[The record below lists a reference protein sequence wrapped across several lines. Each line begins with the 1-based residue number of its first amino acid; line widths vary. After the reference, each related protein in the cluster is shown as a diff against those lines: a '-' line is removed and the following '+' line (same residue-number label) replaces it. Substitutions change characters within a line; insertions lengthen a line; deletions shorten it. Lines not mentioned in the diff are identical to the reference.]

1 MRIMINAISLRLIC
15 LLTTLMFSISAY
27 SQSFDVS
34 GTVSDAESLET
45 IVGATIIYGPNKAV
59 TSDLDGN
66 FKINLP
72 LGKVKIT
79 ASFVGYESQTQEL
92 EVDKADIKLVFKLKS
107 KTNLKEIEITS
118 DVAKNR
124 ETPVAFSTI
133 SIKQLQQELGTRD
146 LPMVLNST
154 PGVYATESGGGSGDA
169 RINIRGFDQRNVA
182 VMIDGVPFND
192 MENGA
197 VYWSNWEGLGD
208 VTGNMQVQRGLGASK
223 LALPSV
229 GGTINVLTKGID
241 ERRGGLVKQEIGNNN
256 SFKTSVAYN
265 TGVLNNALGVTVAA
279 SQRTGDGWVD
289 QTWIKSY
296 SYFFKLQKR
305 FDKHLVSASIN
316 GANQSHGQRTN
327 QYSMAMYDTEYALKN
342 GMSQGFLDSLSN
354 MDKSLN
360 MGLRYNRQWGTFTD
374 SEGREFVVNE
384 KVNFYT
390 KPVFSISDFY
400 EVNHRLTI
408 SNVAYLSKGTGGGTT
423 MQNIP
428 AGPDSI
434 SGQYNYQNAYEANVK
449 SGIASTYS
457 RTSYNN
463 HFWYGLLSTL
473 NYKINQQLSY
483 QFGVDLRSYKGSHYQ
498 TPYDFIGGSYIND
511 LTNKNQPNGANN
523 EEFQIKKL
531 GDKIGYNYDGFVK
544 WGGGF
549 TQLEYK
555 KDKFSTFIN
564 LTTSMSS
571 YQRVDYFAKRDLVLS
586 DTTYLLALGYADTI
600 TRNGQKYNFSSPE
613 TRDATTEKEK
623 FLGYTFKTGGNYNIN
638 DNHNVFINLG
648 YMKLAPKFVNVFDRN
663 NRLFSDV
670 DYQYVKAIEGG
681 YGYRTKKINVN
692 VNAYYTIWEN
702 RPPDFTPSKTI
713 EDPVLGTTVLYYN
726 INGIDA
732 LHKGVE
738 IDALY
743 KLTKKWTLN
752 GVVSIGDWQYTS
764 KREYTILDVN
774 GNPAIDANT
783 LKPFGTQSFS
793 AVGVHVGNA
802 AQIQYSGTVNFEPTK
817 NSYIKVRYTYF
828 DKNYASFD
836 PTTLGGVNADRES
849 WKIPAYG
856 TLDAFAG
863 YTFKLYKE
871 VKLNL
876 GASVSNLLNTV
887 YISDAQNN
895 GLSTRNISGNKQV
908 GDRFNAES
916 ASVFFGQGRR
926 YNTTIK
932 IIF

>member
-1 MRIMINAISLRLIC
+1 MMNNAITLRLYC
-15 LLTTLMFSISAY
+15 LLFLLQLSTLGLAQNFE
-27 SQSFDVS
+27 VS
-34 GTVSDAESLET
+34 GTVKDAENLET
-45 IVGATIIYGPNKAV
+45 LVGVSVVYGNNKGV
-59 TSDLDGN
+59 STDLDGN
-66 FKINLP
+66 FKLSLP
-72 LGKVKIT
+72 EGKASIT
-79 ASFVGYESQTQEL
+79 VSFVGYESQTL
-92 EVDKADIKLVFKLKS
+92 NINVNKPDIKLDVKLRS
-107 KTNLKEIEITS
+107 KTNLKEIEITA

-133 SIKQLQQELGTRD
+133 PTKQLQQELGTRD

-169 RINIRGFDQRNVA
+169 RINVRGFDQRNVA

-241 ERRGGLVKQEIGNNN
+241 ERKGGMVKQEIGNNN

-265 TGVLNNALGVTVAA
+265 SGVLDNALGITLAV

-305 FDKHLVSASIN
+305 FENHLVSASVN
-316 GANQSHGQRTN
+316 GANQSHAQRTN
-327 QYSMAMYDTEYALKN
+327 QYSMAMYDTDFALKN
-342 GMSQGFLDSLSN
+342 GMSQGFIDSLKQ
-354 MDKSLN
+354 MDQSLN

-374 SEGREFVVNE
+374 TEGKEFVVNE
-384 KVNFYT
+384 KINFYT

-400 EVNHRLTI
+400 EVNRRLTI
-408 SNVAYLSKGTGGGTT
+408 SNVAYLSIGTGGGTT

-428 AGPDSI
+428 AGPDSM
-434 SGQYNYQNAYEANVK
+434 SGQYNYQNAYNANVA

-457 RTSYNN
+457 RASYNN

-473 NYKINQQLSY
+473 NFKINESFSY
-483 QFGVDLRSYKGSHYQ
+483 QLGADLRSYKGGHYQ
-498 TPYDFIGGSYIND
+498 SPYNMLGGSYIND
-511 LTNKNQPNGANN
+511 LTNKNQPNGMNN
-523 EEFQIKKL
+523 EEFQIKKM
-531 GDKIGYNYDGFVK
+531 GDKVGYNYDGIVK

-564 LTTSMSS
+564 ITSSLS
-571 YQRVDYFAKRDLVLS
+571 AYQRVDYFAKRDLVLA

-600 TRNGQKYNFSSPE
+600 TRNGQKYTFTSPE
-613 TRDATTEKEK
+613 TRDATTEVKN

-638 DNHNVFINLG
+638 DHHNVFVNLG

-670 DYQYVKAIEGG
+670 DYQYVRAIEAG
-681 YGYRTKKINVN
+681 YGYRTKKLNVN
-692 VNAYYTIWEN
+692 VNGYYTIWKN
-702 RPPDFTPSKTI
+702 RPPDFTPQKTI
-713 EDPVLGTTVLYYN
+713 EDPILGTTVLYYN

-732 LHKGVE
+732 LHTGIE
-738 IDALY
+738 IDGLV
-743 KLTKKWTLN
+743 KITKQWSVN
-752 GVVSIGDWQYTS
+752 GVVSLGDWRYTS
-764 KREYTILDVN
+764 KRDYTILDVN
-774 GNPAIDANT
+774 GNPAIDATT
-783 LKPFGTQSFS
+783 LEPFGVQSFS

-802 AQIQYSGTVNFEPTK
+802 AQFQYSGTVNYEPTK
-817 NSYIKVRYTYF
+817 NIYIKARYTYF

-849 WKIPAYG
+849 WKMPGYG
-856 TLDAFAG
+856 MLDAFAG

-871 VKLNL
+871 IKLSL
-876 GASVSNLLNTV
+876 GASVTNVLNTV
-887 YISDAQNN
+887 YLTDAQNN
-895 GLSTRNISGNKQV
+895 GLSTRNISGNKTI
-908 GDRFNAES
+908 GERFNAES

-932 IIF
+932 ILF